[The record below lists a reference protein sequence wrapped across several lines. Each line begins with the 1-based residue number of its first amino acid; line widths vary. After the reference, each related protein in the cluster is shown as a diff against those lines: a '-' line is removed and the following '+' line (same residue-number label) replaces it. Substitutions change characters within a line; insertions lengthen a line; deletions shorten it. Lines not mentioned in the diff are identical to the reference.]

1 MPAGQGAPPQ
11 IKPESLDDYLEVQSK
26 AVFQSGISWRVVDA
40 KWPGIKEAFNDF
52 QVGAIAA
59 MGDEQIDALADDAR
73 LIRNRRK
80 IAAIVHNARWMIELE
95 DEYDGFVNYLRS
107 FDDFYALIAD
117 MRKQFKFMGN
127 MGVYYW
133 MWVVGEKVPPHDEFS
148 ARTARHAA
156 SPA

>member
-40 KWPGIKEAFNDF
+40 KWPGIKEVFNDF

-80 IAAIVHNARWMIELE
+80 IAAIVHNARRM
-95 DEYDGFVNYLRS
+95 

-148 ARTARHAA
+148 ARTARRAMSTA
-156 SPA
+156 